1 MFKNYLKIAWR
12 NLRRRKGFTIIN
24 ILGLS
29 LGFGCSILI
38 FLFVSHHMS
47 YDTFHK
53 NSDRIYRVVTEM
65 HQDKVEYISSVPPG
79 FVNEFR
85 TDYVYAE
92 KVGKLVNDYN
102 RVIDVETNTDKIK
115 FKQNV
120 VFAEKELFQIFNF
133 PLVDGTNNIGLEEPN
148 TALVTEEMAN
158 KMFGN
163 ENPVGKT
170 FTIDGKEPI
179 RITAI
184 LRDLPKTSQIKG
196 DIFVSFKTLENYNKI
211 MASETWAGIN
221 PTLQCYALLKP
232 DQNISQIEDK
242 FGQLVEKNRPNSNN
256 VHHYKLQPLAEV
268 HFNPDYGGDTNKKT
282 LWTFSLIGLF
292 LLIMACINFINI
304 ATAQSVHRS
313 KEVGIRKVLGGN
325 KKQLFW
331 QFMAETFII
340 SIAAFLIG
348 LALSLLTLP
357 YFNSIFDLELTHE
370 GLLGVRFFMFSAF
383 LLLLVAILSGSYPG
397 VLIARILPILAL
409 KQKLSTTN
417 TGSLNIRK
425 TLVVVQFSI
434 SIVLIIATLVISKQI
449 KYAVNSDL
457 GFDKEA
463 MVMVNL
469 PGKLAPERK
478 EGLKERISTLSGVEK
493 ITACASAPAAST
505 WTWGTSMKYAN
516 RPEEEPFYVE
526 AKIADEDYLAT
537 FDLDLVAGRNFI
549 LKDSIQEVLVNE
561 TLSKK
566 LGLAS
571 PDELIGKK
579 VKIAHIQANIVGVV
593 ADFHD
598 QTFHGNINP
607 IFMAPDPN
615 WFYEFGIKVNMANK
629 EKTLTEIEKLWSSV
643 FPNYVF
649 EYTFLDDKVA
659 QSYKREKQFLAL
671 TNLFSILAI
680 IIGCLGIYGLI
691 SFFVVQKTKEIGIR
705 KVLGGSVRSILILIT
720 GDFLKL
726 ILVSGLIASPIAWY
740 FLNDWLEGFAY
751 RTQMSWWVF
760 GIAIGGLLLITM
772 ITVSYQSI
780 KAALANP
787 VKSLRTE

>member
-1 MFKNYLKIAWR
+1 
-12 NLRRRKGFTIIN
+12 
-24 ILGLS
+24 
-29 LGFGCSILI
+29 
-38 FLFVSHHMS
+38 
-47 YDTFHK
+47 
-53 NSDRIYRVVTEM
+53 M
-65 HQDKVEYISSVPPG
+65 HQDKVEFISSVPPG
-79 FVNEFR
+79 FVDEFR

-102 RVIDVETNTDKIK
+102 KVIDVETNTDKIK

-120 VFAEKELFQIFNF
+120 VFAEEELFQIFNF
-133 PLVDGTNNIGLEEPN
+133 PLVDGTNNVELTEPN
-148 TALVTEEMAN
+148 TAVVTEEMAN

-184 LRDLPKTSQIKG
+184 LKNLPNTTQIKG
-196 DIFVSFKTLENYNKI
+196 DIFISFKTLEDYDKI

-221 PTLQCYALLKP
+221 PTLQCYVLLKP
-232 DQNISQIEDK
+232 DQDTSQIESM

-256 VHHYKLQPLAEV
+256 VHHYKLQPLVEV
-268 HFNPDYGGDTNKKT
+268 HFNPNYGGDTDKKT
-282 LWTFSLIGLF
+282 LWTFSLIGFF

-340 SIAAFLIG
+340 SVVALLIG
-348 LALSLLTLP
+348 LALSLLILP
-357 YFNSIFDLELTHE
+357 YFNSIFDLELSYE
-370 GLLGVRFFMFSAF
+370 GLLNARFFVFSA
-383 LLLLVAILSGSYPG
+383 LLLILVSLLSGSYPG
-397 VLIARILPILAL
+397 VLLARILPILAL

-425 TLVVVQFSI
+425 TLMVVQFSI
-434 SIVLIIATLVISKQI
+434 SIILIIATLVIGKQI

-478 EGLKERISTLSGVEK
+478 EGLKERINALSGVEK
-493 ITACASAPAAST
+493 ITACASAPAASA
-505 WTWGTSMKYAN
+505 WTWSTSMKYAN
-516 RPEEEPFYVE
+516 RPEVEPFSVE
-526 AKIADEDYLAT
+526 AKIADEDYLST

-549 LKDSIQEVLVNE
+549 LKDSIQEILVNE

-579 VKIAHIQANIVGVV
+579 VKIAHIQADIVGVV
-593 ADFHD
+593 ADFHS

-607 IFMAPDPN
+607 IFIAPDPN

-629 EKTLTEIEKLWSSV
+629 EETLTEIEKLWSSV
-643 FPNYVF
+643 FPDYVF

-659 QSYKREKQFLAL
+659 QAYKREKQFLAL

-705 KVLGGSVRSILILIT
+705 KVLGGSIRSILVLIT

-726 ILVSGLIASPIAWY
+726 ILVAGLIASPISWY

-751 RTQMSWWVF
+751 RTKMSWWIF
-760 GIAIGGLLLITM
+760 AIAIGGLLLITM